1 MNALVYEGPWEMPL
15 RQLAVPTLGP
25 DEVLLEVK
33 AAGICGSDIHG
44 YTGST
49 GRRTPPLVMGH
60 EVAGRVAAVG
70 EAVSRVAVGDRVV
83 VQPLL
88 TCGACSNCRAG
99 LPNICLHRTGVG
111 MNFAGGYAEAL
122 RVPERLLY
130 PLPEGLGWVQGTLVE
145 PLAVALRA
153 ANLTPLALGD
163 TAVVVGAG
171 PIGLL
176 TLLALKLKGAGAV
189 VVTDVSDHR
198 LELARKLGADVAVN
212 VTEASALDTVREL
225 TGGDGAHAVVEAV
238 GTSATVQASLELV
251 RPGGHV
257 TWLGN
262 AAPQVELAMQALVTR
277 EVTVRGSYGFADEF
291 GRALALLAA
300 GTLTPDALIELT
312 APLRDGPELFR
323 ALARGERAEVKVVFD
338 LGAP

>member
-1 MNALVYEGPWEMPL
+1 MPL
-15 RQLAVPTLGP
+15 RRLPRPTPGP
-25 DEVLLEVK
+25 DEVLLQVK
-33 AAGICGSDIHG
+33 AAGVCGSDVHG

-60 EVAGRVAAVG
+60 EVTGVVAEVG
-70 EAVSRVAVGDRVV
+70 EAVSRVAPGDRVV

-111 MNFAGGYAEAL
+111 MNFAGGYAELL

-130 PLPEGLGWVQGTLVE
+130 PLPARLGWAQGTLVE

-176 TLLALKLKGAGAV
+176 TLLALKLKGAGTV
-189 VVTDVSDHR
+189 VVTDVSEHR
-198 LELARKLGADVAVN
+198 LELARKLGAEVSVN
-212 VTEASALDTVREL
+212 VAEASALDTVRQL
-225 TGGDGAHAVVEAV
+225 TGGEGAHAVVEAV
-238 GTSATVQASLELV
+238 GTTATVGASLELV

-277 EVTVRGSYGFADEF
+277 EVTVRGSYGFAGEF
-291 GRALALLAA
+291 GRALELLAA
-300 GTLTPDALIELT
+300 GTLTPDALIEHT

-323 ALARGERAEVKVVFD
+323 ALAKGERAEVKVVFD
-338 LGAP
+338 LEAS